1 MEIEYIN
8 IHQDLQD
15 LSKTINRWHENCL
28 HDRKYLFQE
37 QPHEIVDINIIL
49 VNLNL
54 LKERFKSKED
64 DLAKIDQKLIHIEEE
79 NSHTDDKISI

>member
-1 MEIEYIN
+1 MYSISIN
-8 IHQDLQD
+8 
-15 LSKTINRWHENCL
+15 
-28 HDRKYLFQE
+28 
-37 QPHEIVDINIIL
+37 
-49 VNLNL
+49 NLNL